1 MIILITGIFI
11 GVAMCYLGTLA
22 SDIIK
27 TRKFMQ
33 WLRNRG
39 LDPYAMDNDSIRA
52 ARIAYII
59 KDVPNVEVEVCSK
72 PDNDIE

>member
-1 MIILITGIFI
+1 MIILITGILI

-33 WLRNRG
+33 WLRKRG
-39 LDPYAMDNDSIRA
+39 LDPYTMDSDSIRV

-59 KDVPNVEVEVCSK
+59 EDVPNVQVEVCSK
-72 PDNDIE
+72 SDNDIE